1 MKRTQLQ
8 LDEATHQ
15 LLRTRAFEEGTSLAA
30 LIRNILHQYLGVKN
44 APGRKLKDFQFIASG
59 TSSQHD
65 LKPISERHDEA
76 LAEDF
81 AQ

>member
-8 LDEATHQ
+8 LDEPTYQ

-30 LIRNILHQYLGVKN
+30 LIRKILHQHLGLIN
-44 APGRKLKDFQFIASG
+44 ARVRTIKDFDFIGSG
-59 TSSQHD
+59 SSSHSD
-65 LKPISERHDEA
+65 LEPISERHDEA

-81 AQ
+81 AR